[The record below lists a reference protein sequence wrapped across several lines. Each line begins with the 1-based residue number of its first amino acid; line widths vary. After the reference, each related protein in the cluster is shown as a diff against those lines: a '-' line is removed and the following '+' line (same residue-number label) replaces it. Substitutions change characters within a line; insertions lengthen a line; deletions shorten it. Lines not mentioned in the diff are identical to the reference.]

1 MERHKLNEP
10 VFSKSFSELANYLVE
25 KRQLN
30 NSNLMKS
37 CQKSDLSRFSFQD
50 FSNIQAHDSIYMPKG
65 LNDSILTGKD
75 GPGLKTGPSNNA
87 PPSQL

>member
-1 MERHKLNEP
+1 MRAIELLQAEILVRKIGTISDFDHEAWEIKLIKIFKALSVMERHKLNEP

-37 CQKSDLSRFSFQD
+37 C
-50 FSNIQAHDSIYMPKG
+50 
-65 LNDSILTGKD
+65 
-75 GPGLKTGPSNNA
+75 
-87 PPSQL
+87 